1 MMKIVNAIFRIGLVC
16 LFLFVCQNAMPQ
28 QNFIPGYVISLKGDT
43 LRGFIDY
50 RNWNKNPDKVI
61 FRELTGNKSAE
72 YQPNDILAFGVKDEY
87 YVSATVSIETS
98 PRNTDGLNYDKTL
111 HLQTVT
117 TFLQALIT
125 GKKSLYHGFY
135 SARDYFYIRQD
146 TTYDLLL
153 YKMYLTGQGDNSM
166 MNENKAYL
174 GQLNNYLRDCSGIED
189 RLKKTDYKLPDLLSL
204 FEYYYEQTNSVVAF
218 KREVEKLRAETGV
231 LAGGTLT
238 SLVFSGPSYFTETD
252 FNLSANFTF
261 GLNCDL
267 IIPRNQGKWSFN
279 NELILTS
286 YNVSGTYTEGTE
298 NQYTTTTTELGYT
311 YLKINNMAR
320 FKYPLG
326 HTYIFLNGGISNGFV
341 VKETNHETVFTKFY
355 TSETT
360 EEGVAIDDSRKYEL
374 GFLIGGGLRT
384 GRYSFEARYE
394 RGNGMSRIF
403 EINGKTNRIYLLM
416 GFRF

>member
-1 MMKIVNAIFRIGLVC
+1 MMKIENVFSRNVLICLLLLVSQNAIS
-16 LFLFVCQNAMPQ
+16 Q
-28 QNFIPGYVISLKGDT
+28 QNFIPGYIISLNGDT
-43 LRGFIDY
+43 LRGYIDY

-61 FRELTGNKSAE
+61 FREFSGNKAAI
-72 YQPNDILAFGVKDEY
+72 YLPNEILAFGIKDEY

-98 PRNTDGLNYDKTL
+98 PRNTDGLNYDKAV

-117 TFLQALIT
+117 TFLQAMIT

-135 SARDYFYIRQD
+135 SARDYFYIKQD
-146 TTYDLLL
+146 STYDLLL

-174 GQLNNYLRDCSGIED
+174 GQLNYYLGDCPEIED
-189 RLKKTDYKLPDLLSL
+189 RLKKTDYKLQDLLSL
-204 FEYYYEQTNSVVAF
+204 FEYYYEQTNSLVSF
-218 KREVEKLRAETGV
+218 KREVEKLRAETGL

-238 SLVFSGPSYFTETD
+238 SLVFSGPSYFTQTD
-252 FNLSANFTF
+252 FNLSVNFTA
-261 GLNCDL
+261 GLYCDL

-311 YLKINNMAR
+311 YLKINTLVR
-320 FKYPLG
+320 FKYPVG
-326 HTYIFLNGGISNGFV
+326 QTYIFLNGGLSNGFV

-360 EEGVAIDDSRKYEL
+360 EEGIAIDDSRKYEL
-374 GFLIGGGLRT
+374 GFLVGGGLKA
-384 GRYSFEARYE
+384 GRYSAEARYE
-394 RGNGMSRIF
+394 RGNGMSRIYT
-403 EINGKTNRIYLLM
+403 ITGKTNRIYLLL